1 MRKNWLTRLER
12 QYVQTLLDEIIQ
24 HVKMRDMKSCA
35 AFVQH
40 AIKSRRLST
49 SMLSPEVIAK
59 FTQDGDRLLQ
69 QMLNRHAAYKSLPC
83 PLRGNALHSKASTVG
98 LLQRTMTVRVN
109 ASSGRS
115 PTIWKVSHP
124 GTAHARQRLHVP
136 CRSHA
141 QATGRA

>member
-12 QYVQTLLDEIIQ
+12 QYVQTLLDEAIQ

-35 AFVQH
+35 AFVQY
-40 AIKSRRLST
+40 AIKSRRVST

-59 FTQDGDRLLQ
+59 FAKDGYRLLQ

-109 ASSGRS
+109 ASTLR
-115 PTIWKVSHP
+115 
-124 GTAHARQRLHVP
+124 
-136 CRSHA
+136 
-141 QATGRA
+141 